1 MKKVQIIVFK
11 IAKYWLALPMKVVL
25 KVRDFSSN
33 IRESTRDNRLIHLD
47 NRTFPLLPLKPI
59 LVKPSKA
66 KVALGQGLGETAAVR
81 QFPIDLSNVGEFLI
95 IVQTPGGDACAI
107 PVDRL
112 PTMIDLPLSTIRK
125 LPDSYSQT
133 YLLGMANYF
142 AVWQSEADKLS
153 IFLLDLERAWS
164 VVIGY
169 SSGSRESGVG
179 SRESGVRIGQ
189 S

>member
-1 MKKVQIIVFK
+1 MKKARVIVFK

-47 NRTFPLLPLKPI
+47 NRTLTLLPLKPI
-59 LVKPSKA
+59 LVKPNKP
-66 KVALGQGLGETAAVR
+66 KLPLEQGLGETAAVTKY
-81 QFPIDLSNVGEFLI
+81 PTDLSSVGEFLI
-95 IVQTPGGDACAI
+95 IVKTPGGDACAI

-133 YLLGMANYF
+133 YLLGMANYV
-142 AVWQSEADKLS
+142 AV
-153 IFLLDLERAWS
+153 
-164 VVIGY
+164 
-169 SSGSRESGVG
+169 
-179 SRESGVRIGQ
+179 
-189 S
+189 